1 MSAEAAREKIKE
13 EDLDEALA
21 SAGSRRILIFIAA
34 LASVFITAI
43 ESTIVAT
50 AMPTIVASLGG
61 FELFSWVFTA
71 YLLTQAVTTPIYG
84 RLSDLYGRK
93 PLLLLGI
100 ALFLAGSALCGFA
113 WNMMS
118 LVAFRVVQGLGAG
131 ALMPVG
137 RTLIGDV
144 YHGAERA
151 RMQGYV
157 SGVFV
162 AAAVLGPV
170 VGAFLVAHT
179 TWPMVFWINLPLGLA
194 AGAILL
200 WALHERVERRRQRL
214 DWGGSALMCVGTST
228 LLFALA
234 QASTLSLGAMSVL
247 IAVAVATL
255 VLFVVYEQYVPAPI
269 WPMSLWRDRVVSSGN
284 LVSLALGA
292 TMMGVAAYLPVYI
305 QGVIGDSAFV
315 AGLTLMSMSATSP
328 IGAVLAGQIMLRASY
343 RTSATAGAVLYIIGC
358 VMMAML
364 GPHSTAYWAMGA
376 GLLMGLG
383 IGLNNNTYMV
393 AIQSDSGWSSRG
405 IATSAFIFSRILGQ
419 ALGTAAFGGILNAGL
434 AVYLK
439 GKGDLVAQIM
449 DPKLRAALPPQIIAP
464 LMHEFDHALH
474 LVFLILVALS
484 VVVMIVGVRL
494 PKGRSIRR

>member
-1 MSAEAAREKIKE
+1 MAAETVKDNVEGELEGARLG
-13 EDLDEALA
+13 DRN
-21 SAGSRRILIFIAA
+21 SRVLIFIAA

-50 AMPTIVASLGG
+50 AMPTIVAALGG
-61 FELFSWVFTA
+61 FDLLSWVFTA

-84 RLSDLYGRK
+84 RLADLYGRK
-93 PLLLLGI
+93 PFLLLGI
-100 ALFLAGSALCGFA
+100 ALFLAGSILCGFA
-113 WNMMS
+113 WNMLS
-118 LVAFRVVQGLGAG
+118 LVAFRIVQGLGAG

-144 YHGAERA
+144 YHGADRA

-162 AAAVLGPV
+162 AAAILGPV

-179 TWPMVFWINLPLGLA
+179 TWPMVFWINLPFGLIA
-194 AGAILL
+194 AAILI
-200 WALHERVERRRQRL
+200 WALHEKVERHPHPI
-214 DWGGSALMCVGTST
+214 DWGGSALMCVGTCT
-228 LLFALA
+228 LMFALA
-234 QASTLSLGAMSVL
+234 QASTLSLATLIGLIVVAL
-247 IAVAVATL
+247 IALAVFIL
-255 VLFVVYEQYVPAPI
+255 YEQNVPEPI

-292 TMMGVAAYLPVYI
+292 TMMGIAAYLPVYI
-305 QGVIGDSAFV
+305 QGVIGDSALI
-315 AGLTLMSMSATSP
+315 AGLTLMAMSASSP

-343 RTSATAGAVLYIIGC
+343 RASATTGAVFYIVGS
-358 VMMAML
+358 VMMTML
-364 GPHSTAYWAMGA
+364 DPQSTAYWAMA
-376 GLLMGLG
+376 SGLLMGLG

-405 IATSAFIFSRILGQ
+405 IATSAFVFSRILGQ
-419 ALGTAAFGGILNAGL
+419 ALGAAAFGGILNAGL

-449 DPKLRAALPPQIIAP
+449 TPKLRAALPPDIVGP
-464 LMHEFDHALH
+464 LMQEFDHALH
-474 LVFLILVALS
+474 TVFLILVALAIG
-484 VVVMIVGVRL
+484 VMIIGMRL
-494 PKGRSIRR
+494 PKDRGIRR

>member
-1 MSAEAAREKIKE
+1 MAAETVK
-13 EDLDEALA
+13 DEFD
-21 SAGSRRILIFIAA
+21 AGSGIRAENRVLVFIAA

-50 AMPTIVASLGG
+50 AMPTIVGDLGG
-61 FELFSWVFTA
+61 FELLSWVFTA

-93 PLLLLGI
+93 PILLLGI
-100 ALFLAGSALCGFA
+100 ALFLLGSALCGFA
-113 WNMMS
+113 WSMIS

-144 YHGAERA
+144 YHGADRA

-157 SGVFV
+157 SSVFV
-162 AAAVLGPV
+162 GAAVFGPV

-200 WALHERVERRRQRL
+200 WALHEHVEPRRHRIDL
-214 DWGGSALMCVGTST
+214 GGSALICIGTST
-228 LLFALA
+228 LMFALA
-234 QASTLSLGAMSVL
+234 QASSLGLAAIIIL
-247 IAVAVATL
+247 VAVSLAAIAAFIL
-255 VLFVVYEQYVPAPI
+255 YEQYVPEPI

-284 LVSLALGA
+284 LASLALGT
-292 TMMGVAAYLPVYI
+292 TMMGIAAYLPVYI
-305 QGVIGDSAFV
+305 QGVMGDSAFV
-315 AGLTLMSMSATSP
+315 AGLTLMSMSASSP
-328 IGAVLAGQIMLRASY
+328 IGAVLAGRIMLRASY
-343 RTSATAGAVLYIIGC
+343 RTSASAGAVLYILGS
-358 VMMAML
+358 VMMCLL
-364 GPHSTAYWAMGA
+364 GPHSTPYWAMA
-376 GLLMGLG
+376 SGLLMGFG
-383 IGLNNNTYMV
+383 IGMNNNTYMV

-419 ALGTAAFGGILNAGL
+419 ALGAAAFGGILNAGL
-434 AVYLK
+434 SAYLT
-439 GKGDLVAQIM
+439 GGGDLVARIM
-449 DPKLRAALPPQIIAP
+449 SPEFRKTLPPETLGP
-464 LMHEFDHALH
+464 LMAEFDHALH
-474 LVFLILVALS
+474 IVFIILVALA
-484 VVVMIVGVRL
+484 VGVMIIGLLL